1 MFHLFN
7 LSLIVAF
14 ADIGTTSDWIFLY
27 ILLCTKIVHFFVLM
41 IRFLK
46 KFQPTAIVKMWELK
60 RLIVTTD
67 ALTQPL
73 IPFKDLDAMLE
84 VKAAFADSVD
94 STIFLRVK
102 IANK

>member
-14 ADIGTTSDWIFLY
+14 ADMGTTSDWMFLY
-27 ILLCTKIVHFFVLM
+27 FERTLLCTKIVHFFVLM

-67 ALTQPL
+67 ALT
-73 IPFKDLDAMLE
+73 
-84 VKAAFADSVD
+84 
-94 STIFLRVK
+94 
-102 IANK
+102 